1 MTQDNIMRASNFRWD
16 RKGAKVATFDL
27 VLPSGL
33 IFRGATLQESH
44 GKQWV
49 GLPASHYE
57 KPGGGDGWVSIIG
70 FQDDRTKERFNQAA
84 LAAALEAA
92 NA

>member
-1 MTQDNIMRASNFRWD
+1 LYYRPD
-16 RKGAKVATFDL
+16 
-27 VLPSGL
+27 L

-44 GKQWV
+44 GKKWV

-57 KPGGGDGWVSIIG
+57 KSGGADGWVSIIG
-70 FQDDRTKERFNQAA
+70 FRDEPTKERFNFNKAA